1 MDLQGNHIEIT
12 DRIIR
17 IDAPLVSIVIL
28 NWNGKEHLSSFLPSV
43 LAATYA
49 NKRVIVADN
58 GSTDDSIAFLQQNF
72 PQVEILS
79 SPVNEGFAKGYN
91 TALRQVTSDYYVLL
105 NNDVAVTTGWIEPI
119 IELMEADSTI
129 AVCQPKL
136 LDFNNLRKA
145 IFLFYKM
152 LINHRT
158 GIATLQ
164 LYFCRNWKN

>member
-91 TALRQVTSDYYVLL
+91 TAFTKQ
-105 NNDVAVTTGWIEPI
+105 
-119 IELMEADSTI
+119 
-129 AVCQPKL
+129 
-136 LDFNNLRKA
+136 
-145 IFLFYKM
+145 
-152 LINHRT
+152 
-158 GIATLQ
+158 
-164 LYFCRNWKN
+164 